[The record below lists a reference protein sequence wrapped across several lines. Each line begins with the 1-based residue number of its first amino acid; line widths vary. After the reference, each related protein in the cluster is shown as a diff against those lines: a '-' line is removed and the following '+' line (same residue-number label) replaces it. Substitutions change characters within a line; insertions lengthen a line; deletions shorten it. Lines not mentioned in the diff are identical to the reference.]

1 MAKNIEMQYFNG
13 SSYEIVY
20 PKTDTTN
27 ILHNGETLSSFLDN
41 IQDNI
46 EIDAAPMYTYGT
58 EDLQAGVTPLE
69 TGKLHF
75 VYE

>member
-46 EIDAAPMYTYGT
+46 EITDYKYN
-58 EDLQAGVTPLE
+58 LN
-69 TGKLHF
+69 KLIKFIHIF
-75 VYE
+75 LHI